1 MNLGKEFAVVPRVVY
16 SFVFAFTGLMFIG
29 FGSTLVLFT
38 AFGILVLSVM
48 WQYVVIHYV
57 FETLIPRR
65 RSLFLILWIPMSILL
80 MGYHQWKIDSVDRFL
95 DSAEMLRQI
104 SRHFTWY
111 ITGAGMFV
119 AGACARRAYQRHDG
133 LGM

>member
-1 MNLGKEFAVVPRVVY
+1 MDISKEFAVVPRVVY
-16 SFVFAFTGLMFIG
+16 SLIFAFTGLMFIG
-29 FGSTLVLFT
+29 VKTSLV
-38 AFGILVLSVM
+38 AFVALGILVLSVM

-57 FETLIPRR
+57 FNTLVPRQ
-65 RSLFLILWIPMSILL
+65 RSLFLVVWIPTSIFL
-80 MGYHQWKIDSVDRFL
+80 MAYHQWRIDGIDRFL
-95 DSAEMLRQI
+95 DSAEMVRQI
-104 SRHFTWY
+104 SGHVTWY